1 MNCKFY
7 KKQRAE
13 LLTGTKTDYV
23 KIDIIYNIMYIY
35 ADFCRQRMDFRRL
48 QVMRMTENTGG

>member
-35 ADFCRQRMDFRRL
+35 AGFCRHGSL
-48 QVMRMTENTGG
+48 TVEE